1 MVAYK
6 HITKCMTI
14 YKSRDGVSASGKKNK
29 EWSTF
34 PRNRNKFHSIR
45 IITKSVSM
53 YVKNKFLT

>member
-34 PRNRNKFHSIR
+34 PWNRNKFHSIR
-45 IITKSVSM
+45 IITKSV
-53 YVKNKFLT
+53 